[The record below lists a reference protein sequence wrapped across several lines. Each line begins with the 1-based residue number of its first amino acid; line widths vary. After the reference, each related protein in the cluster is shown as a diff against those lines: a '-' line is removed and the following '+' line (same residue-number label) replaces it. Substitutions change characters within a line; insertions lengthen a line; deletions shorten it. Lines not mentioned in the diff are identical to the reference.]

1 MTTAIVLLL
10 CTVFAALV
18 LFLLERLPAG
28 ITALGIALT
37 ILIHIICIGFAALS
51 WPVQAL
57 P

>member
-1 MTTAIVLLL
+1 MTTAIALLL

-18 LFLLERLPAG
+18 LFSLEKVPADV
-28 ITALGIALT
+28 TALGIALT